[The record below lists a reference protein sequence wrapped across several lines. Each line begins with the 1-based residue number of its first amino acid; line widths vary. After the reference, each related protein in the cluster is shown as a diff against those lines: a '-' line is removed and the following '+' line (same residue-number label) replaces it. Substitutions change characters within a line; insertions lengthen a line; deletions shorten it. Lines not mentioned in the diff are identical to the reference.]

1 MTQAT
6 GPVGR
11 TPAPT
16 LLTPSYSQVQADT
29 TQHPTPAGQNKHLH
43 SPLQD
48 RPNALTHCYRME

>member
-6 GPVGR
+6 APVGC
-11 TPAPT
+11 TPAPA

-29 TQHPTPAGQNKHLH
+29 TQHPTLAGQNKHLH

-48 RPNALTHCYRME
+48 RPNALAHRYRME